1 MRIQTAPAFDF
12 NAYAYRDKDGSI
24 YVTLINKSYGG
35 KAQPASV
42 TLALPQGADRG
53 NWQRMDLAQKDHD
66 IAAKAGIKL
75 GGASIRPQGTW
86 AGRWRKVKAPRSGNA
101 TVEVA
106 PASATILR
114 ISPGE

>member
-1 MRIQTAPAFDF
+1 VQIQAAPAFDF
-12 NAYAYRDKDGSI
+12 NAYAYRDRDRSI
-24 YVTLINKSYGG
+24 YLTLINKSYGG

-53 NWQRMDLAQKDHD
+53 VWQRMDLAQKDYD
-66 IAAKAGIKL
+66 VAAEAGIKL
-75 GGASIRPQGTW
+75 GGAAIGPQGTW
-86 AGRWRKVKAPRSGNA
+86 AGRWKKIKAPRSGNA

-114 ISPGE
+114 ITPGK